1 MEEIYQNQEFSNT
14 GIKDIEEKQRILK
27 DRMLLIGKNLI
38 ELREE
43 NQKEFIEIKKDI
55 EIIKQNMKR
64 LVKFL
69 EIASGEMT
77 LFAKKEDIEILE
89 KKMEMMK

>member
-55 EIIKQNMKR
+55 EIIKQNMKL